1 MSFTFNPESKLQERV
16 GHVTVATL
24 LAVVFLGLVGCD
36 IPIGGDKEK
45 KAAREQPTVQA
56 SSWVAP
62 TADVP
67 APAEKVEVPKFDPAT
82 VTFEEAGAAYDER
95 RYADAVDMFEAYTD
109 RRPDNAWGH
118 YMLGLSALKA
128 GQLDQAEVAFNRSL
142 ALDPNHLKSML
153 NLGRVLLKT
162 DRPERALSHV
172 EVVIDIDPVSDDG
185 YRLRGLAFY
194 ELGREED
201 AIDSFREAITV
212 NQHDAWS
219 MNNLGLVLIRKGQFE
234 EALYPLARATELRG
248 DVVVFQNNLGIA
260 LERTGHFEASADA
273 YRAALALNDAYEKA
287 SVSLARI
294 EALQEDPTTG
304 PVDLKVLALRFVAEM
319 EGWYPPMAHVPPV
332 EEGVVDTEQPE
343 VTEIELPEFP
353 VIEEIAELPLDST
366 EAEVKVE
373 VEHDTVTVKADSTKV
388 ESDTSGVAKIKPIKP

>member
-1 MSFTFNPESKLQERV
+1 MSFTFNPESKVQERV

-24 LAVVFLGLVGCD
+24 LGIVFLGLVGCD
-36 IPIGGDKEK
+36 IPMGEEKEK
-45 KAAREQPTVQA
+45 SAAREQPPVQA

-62 TADVP
+62 TVDVP
-67 APAEKVEVPKFDPAT
+67 APVEEVEVPKFDPAT
-82 VTFEEAGAAYDER
+82 VSFDEAGAAYDER
-95 RYADAVDMFEAYTD
+95 RYTDALDMFEAYTD

-128 GQLDQAEVAFNRSL
+128 GRLDHAEAAFNRSL
-142 ALDPNHLKSML
+142 ELDPNHLKSML
-153 NLGRVLLKT
+153 NLSRVLLRT
-162 DRPERALSHV
+162 DQPERALSHL
-172 EVVIDIDPVSDDG
+172 EVVIDIDPVSDAG
-185 YRLRGLAFY
+185 YRLRGLAYY

-294 EALQEDPTTG
+294 EALQQDPTIG
-304 PVDLKVLALRFVAEM
+304 PVDLRVLALRFVTEM
-319 EGWYPPMAHVPPV
+319 EGWFPPMAHVPSV
-332 EEGVVDTEQPE
+332 EEETGDIEDRE

-353 VIEEIAELPLDST
+353 MLEEISEQPLDSA

-373 VEHDTVTVKADSTKV
+373 VEQDTATVKTDSTKV
-388 ESDTSGVAKIKPIKP
+388 AKDTSGVAKIKPIKP